1 MTWNLLCG
9 SRRVEGPLKL
19 RGGGLLMVEV
29 VEGKRRLEDGWRIW
43 ACSLIGIHLGSWL
56 STVLVRKLNW

>member
-1 MTWNLLCG
+1 
-9 SRRVEGPLKL
+9 L